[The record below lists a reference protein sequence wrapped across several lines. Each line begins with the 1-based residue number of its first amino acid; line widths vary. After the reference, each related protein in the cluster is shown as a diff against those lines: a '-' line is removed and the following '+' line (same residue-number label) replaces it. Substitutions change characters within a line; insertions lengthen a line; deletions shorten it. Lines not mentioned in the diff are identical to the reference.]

1 MCSKLLESLNSS
13 VYTKYKQVEYR
24 MALSI
29 KNMEVEQ
36 LARELA
42 RRRRVSVTEAIRQS
56 LEREVAR
63 ERLVPRD
70 ETSDLFQRLMA
81 ISDRAGKIPEREE
94 RDDGR
99 RDPRLRRVRNPDE
112 MIIDSS
118 ALVAILRPS
127 QATNGSC
134 GRSHRPKDDC
144 WHRQPF
150 LKRRWCLQ
158 VAGKMKFWGVSTT
171 S

>member
-1 MCSKLLESLNSS
+1 
-13 VYTKYKQVEYR
+13 

-29 KNMEVEQ
+29 KNIEVEQ

-81 ISDRAGKIPEREE
+81 ISDSAGKIPKRENAMTE
-94 RDDGR
+94 
-99 RDPRLRRVRNPDE
+99 DE
-112 MIIDSS
+112 
-118 ALVAILRPS
+118 ILGYDEFGIP
-127 QATNGSC
+127 T
-134 GRSHRPKDDC
+134 K
-144 WHRQPF
+144 
-150 LKRRWCLQ
+150 
-158 VAGKMKFWGVSTT
+158 
-171 S
+171 

>member
-1 MCSKLLESLNSS
+1 
-13 VYTKYKQVEYR
+13 

-70 ETSDLFQRLMA
+70 ETDDLFQRLMA
-81 ISDRAGKIPEREE
+81 IADSAGKVPRRENAMTDDEILGYDEFGIP
-94 RDDGR
+94 
-99 RDPRLRRVRNPDE
+99 
-112 MIIDSS
+112 
-118 ALVAILRPS
+118 
-127 QATNGSC
+127 T
-134 GRSHRPKDDC
+134 K
-144 WHRQPF
+144 
-150 LKRRWCLQ
+150 
-158 VAGKMKFWGVSTT
+158 
-171 S
+171 